1 MFNVSE
7 RKGLDPGGRRDLAA
21 LAELVEDLVVAD
33 RLADHVAEIVPLG
46 VPNDSESGIES
57 PNAVI
62 RLEGRM

>member
-1 MFNVSE
+1 MH
-7 RKGLDPGGRRDLAA
+7 DAHAA
-21 LAELVEDLVVAD
+21 LAELLQDLVVTD
-33 RLADHVAEIVPLG
+33 SLADHDAEIVPLG